1 MVPPKFI
8 SPLRCATLMAAAM
21 MIAGGSPDARAAN
34 IFWDGNGTTGGIG
47 GNGTWATTGNTWVN
61 NGSSTTNPTGTVV
74 TSYPNNPADVA
85 YFAGT
90 AGTVTLNFNPNLA
103 GLVFRNVAFTLT
115 SAAAQ
120 NITLGTDGITMEGN
134 SGATTFNANLGLVV
148 GGNQTWTNNATNAAN
163 ALVVNGVVSGGGSLT
178 IGGTGAG
185 GVRLLNTAN
194 TFTGPLTLAAGSLRV
209 TRLANGG
216 QNSSLGAGTLLADSL
231 VFGANTTL
239 AWVGDGVAGVD
250 TTDRLFTVSAGNFTL
265 DASAAA
271 GETLQFT
278 NTNTLGL
285 PPVPDTVDRVF
296 TLTGSSGTT
305 ATPNVFAPVIPD
317 NGGLDLSLNYVGK
330 TGVTKSGT
338 GVWRLTGFNSYEGA
352 VLINEGTL
360 TVTKLANGLL
370 PSSLGRSNAGESAN
384 LVIGSATSVGT
395 LRFEG
400 SNGADNRTDRLFTI
414 GQMGAVID
422 ASGAAGTPMLL
433 RNAGGLTMSG
443 TGSRTLTLTGANT
456 DYNYLANAIG
466 NPSGGFLLSLV
477 KNGPGTWQL
486 AGENTFSGG
495 TTINDGLLRISV
507 GTRVLGLGDVRI
519 NGGVLDLG
527 TQTIQ
532 DVNPPPA
539 NSFFM
544 GVVTLAGGELA
555 SSAGGMMLASRVIPD
570 SGLISTRLYGAG
582 VFGAFVKSNAG
593 TVVLSASNLFTG
605 GASLAAGKVEV
616 ANDFVFG
623 NQATQTLTLSGGA
636 LSSAST
642 SSYVLPNNVTIS
654 ANTTLGDA
662 NVAKNGQ
669 LTFAGTTDL
678 GASMRTL
685 TVNSAIFFRGVVSG
699 AGGVTKAG
707 TGVLTLS
714 GANNFGGGTVV
725 TAGRLR
731 VGNNNALGSAGLT
744 LNGGSAFSS
753 AGQTGAGVGDYT
765 LTNGITLGGD
775 VTLGDLTDN
784 GVLTLNGA
792 VALGSSVTRI
802 ATVNSQVILGGIIS
816 GPTASL
822 TKSGPGT
829 LVLQGNNTFNGAL
842 TLSSGILRATTSAGA
857 LGAGTLS
864 LNGGFLQ
871 LANDT
876 GLAFNRPTSV
886 SGNPLIVAD
895 RLTAGSGVSY
905 SFGTLALGSSVL
917 SLTAGSTVNSGA
929 TGVTFGATTLS
940 ASATILT
947 SNSFFA
953 PSVTNT
959 TTLASLAGDFA
970 LTVGGAGNLTV
981 TGGSTAT
988 TAALTKNGAG
998 TLTLGSAGGGN
1009 YASSG
1014 PITITGGTVVVGAG
1028 TVFSAAAR
1036 PPLSFAGSGR
1046 FLFNAASAGLVQ
1058 TLGAL
1063 TFSAGSGVVQSQYG
1077 TSGNAGLTFASLA
1090 PRAVGADALFVVSG
1104 GTSATNRIV
1113 LTGQTAGGFVGGA
1126 ATSFF
1131 ATAFP
1136 TTTVSPADFAVND
1149 ALGFVRAINWAG
1161 DAGLTNTVG
1170 GGASLTAS
1178 RANRINASSGS
1189 SGAVTQGSA
1198 LAVSGLLF
1206 NGASSLAANAL
1217 VTTPSILVSGGSA
1230 ATISGTVGLTTGS
1243 AADLVVRVDT
1253 TSDSLTISAPITG
1266 TTTGGLT
1273 KSGLGTLT
1281 LSGANA
1287 FTGNIFVNGGTLSIS
1302 GSAYDRAEPTTGPL
1316 GAGVTGTPR
1325 QIILNGGTFQL
1336 SSGVFNPNANTNLFQ
1351 VGTAG
1356 GTIAVGANAALRLD
1370 DVGQLAGGG
1379 DVTFNGGSGSVFTV
1393 SNANTSFTGNVNV
1406 TGGTLTL
1413 GHANALGSSGQVL
1426 SLSTNLAALD
1436 LQGVIPSVVW
1446 FGGTGVGGT
1455 GVLRSTLTGGGIS
1468 GPMFLTASATINNS
1482 QPLVLSGAITEV
1494 GGTFALTKTGNGV
1507 LTLTGANLYTGDTTV
1522 NNGVLRIGNTQAAGP
1537 GSEPINLS
1545 STALGTAL
1553 QLTGGITVF
1562 NPLNT
1567 GATNQLF
1574 GGVDFGGVLQNFS
1587 GNNTYAGVIS
1597 MAVDTAIGS
1606 AAGGV
1611 LTLTGGIREITKQSQ
1626 LYFTGAGDIVLA
1638 GTKITTEG
1646 GPTNSRFQSIQKFGA
1661 GTLTVTNAQDIAL
1674 DGAVN
1679 NGAFILRQGTVRLTA
1694 AGSWRSNILLEPG
1707 SAMVVDHQDSLLTRV
1722 GRLSSAFFTPDGNGF
1737 PVFNAGT
1744 SYNLH
1749 LRGGNFTFTGS
1760 AAPGETVE
1768 FFNNATFG
1776 RGGSVITIRTPGL
1789 LSSAR
1794 LQFHNAITNNVA
1806 TSQAAA
1812 PSGASLLIRGTKLG
1826 LGPGAASLRWNGI
1839 INWNGQQGGID
1850 RRNKGIMSWALVDSD
1865 ENGTG
1870 ASFATADGGS
1880 SYARGLNQGVYAEN
1894 SVSAGEPYTNEYA
1907 EILPGTDFVAETNNN
1922 WLLNGSRTFTGEA
1935 LISSNSL
1942 TVVPGA
1948 SLEFERGT
1956 AILLQS
1962 GGVLIRSGAL
1972 LTTFSGGVLNQTS
1985 NLPPLYLW
1993 TLGNLD
1999 LVSTLNG
2006 GNGITNGN
2014 IGLVKA
2020 GAGVLALKPPFAAI
2034 GGLTTQ
2040 GTNTFSGQMVI
2051 NDGTVRLFA
2060 DNAIQPNNFLALTA
2074 GSLDLNGRT
2083 QQILTLLS
2091 DNNVPGSAGTVSNS
2105 NATRGALV
2113 LNHDNN
2119 TRLWS
2124 GRIQGNTAFIRS
2136 GQNTL
2141 SLNSDLAFTGP
2152 AVFNGGV
2159 TILHSLG
2166 ALSGAE
2172 SLEIAYGT
2180 LTLDNGGTATSN
2192 TVGMNYLGDR
2202 VRDAAPVSLR
2212 AGTFNVWGRANVAAV
2227 ENIGAVSA
2235 VAGFNVFNVNHG
2247 GNGAVFSQDLR
2258 MASLSRPAGSA
2269 ATLIIQSNGTLGGTG
2284 VGDARALATTF
2295 DVGGLVNNIVGGW
2308 AINGADFLT
2317 YNAARGFFALG
2328 AHGTAYTSTSMLS
2341 GSNPTANV
2349 RLTST
2354 STVAAGTTVLNAL
2367 SLAGASQNLQFTNAG
2382 DILNLVSGGFIGT
2395 NNNNSIGTSVDS
2407 GQLTAGGPASSGV
2420 SDLYLFNRANTLTL
2434 NSRVVNNPAGAAVRL
2449 VLTAAG
2455 GNINLTNTAASYTG
2469 GTVVNGGVIN
2479 LLASASGVVI
2489 PASAAGLVLNG
2500 ATVNQG
2506 SASNVFT
2513 GQIAST
2519 NVVTL
2524 NGASNLNLL
2533 GDNTLAGLVFN
2544 NLGGTGNPNVR
2555 TFSNNHP
2562 TRVGANGVLTLGVGG
2577 NAGTILATSQN
2588 VGTISTVEGRLN
2600 FGAVQGVITV
2610 DPISVGGVTDVSPL
2624 RPGLSLQAIIG
2635 SAGGIRKEGAGVLQ
2649 LGAQSHFTSAFNVA
2663 AGGLRN
2669 AVFNAGSR
2677 FSALTIAT
2685 GARYDLNNFTTTW
2698 GSLAGGGDIFNS
2710 FLTGGRPQVAPT
2722 LSVGWNGDSTIFSG
2736 RLQRF
2741 NDAVMF
2747 NFTKVGAGTL
2757 SMTSAQDAAGSFGT
2771 ISVQGGTLSYSGVG
2785 RAFVATPTQ
2794 VSGLTVSGNGT
2805 LFLDNSGQ
2813 NVDSRLGLAAAG
2825 ILTMQGG
2832 LLRIQGNVAADTA
2845 EEINLL
2851 RVVSAGGR
2859 IELQPHASRGLDL
2872 NLGNLSV
2879 PNNSGSLV
2887 IAGIDG
2893 LVSGPGIAALTV
2905 DGNVPYLTGQATGAV
2920 NGDFDLRVRGDILAD
2935 ASRTGLGTGFL
2946 VEDSATGAFRA
2957 LAADE
2962 LQTDLSF
2969 LQLRE
2974 NFGLNDALTFASDLR
2989 MNTLTS
2995 SVGTRSLVSS
3005 LDSNIFGAYGPG
3017 GRLLNLGLTGA
3028 SAVLVPSGSTT
3039 TLAAGS
3045 LTTQGTAYFHVLG
3058 TGTLNLN
3065 ASVGVGGSASF
3076 VKAGAGRLNLNRR
3089 AYFAPLTLS
3098 GGFTLEE
3105 SDELTVDSTAAVA
3118 IGSLVTGPGIPGS
3131 TFVTEIISSSRVRIS
3146 SGEGVTASGPGT
3158 YLLQPI
3164 VSVNGGQLF
3173 LGSGS
3178 ANTLA
3183 VAALSG
3189 AAGLSALFVNSPDS
3203 VVDLLGQD
3211 QAIGTLGSINFLPG
3225 AGGTVTNSAAPL
3237 ARLTSAAAGSFGGS
3251 LTGNLAFTRSGGGT
3265 TLLTSAQTYV
3275 GDTVVRGG
3283 TLQLR
3288 DAGTLA
3294 STAGLQV
3301 FFGAVNW
3308 DNYGLNPAGNPTP
3321 TRIQP
3326 TNALTLRGGSFVLT
3340 GGGSTDTVVTLNS
3353 VSATA
3358 GGNLLNLQPY
3368 ANSGATVRLNIG
3380 NLQRT
3385 AANFPTFNLNGWT
3398 TQNSGGVNTL
3408 GSQGLS
3414 NTANLFLGQIDG
3426 SAGPFRR
3433 FFSNSTTTLDGATIT
3448 VGPTA
3453 GLGLLPGMSVSG
3465 IPGVGTGV
3473 VQSVGATTIV
3483 LTSGAGVTA
3492 SATATIDVNNLTNGL
3507 IGGWAVAD
3515 GNSFATY
3522 TTEFGVVSLGSGWG
3536 YSTSFSGG
3544 GNITA
3549 ASGTTGALNY
3559 NDIESRVLTTGVKAM
3574 NSLRMAPLATQNITP
3589 VSGTTYQFGVGIVT
3603 NANQA
3608 MTFEAVDATNT
3619 LSGTAPALY
3628 VFVNQNTL
3636 ALRPRIT
3643 GSSALVSFGGST
3655 LQLAP
3660 QFGDNNYT
3668 GGTFVNGGTLNLNA
3682 SPRVSRGGA
3691 TLTTTSRTTIEMA
3704 NTSGFEVG
3712 MLISNG
3718 NFPAGTRITAIT
3730 SNVSLTVDTPNTVG
3744 STQTG
3749 QTINSLLGW
3758 HAIPAA
3764 GGLFINNSAVTMSA
3778 GVTQQIA
3785 PTTAVTINGGGS
3797 LTLANYVLGNATVR
3811 NILTQSLASLTF
3823 VNDGGTNTPTVN
3835 LGNPTAVGSTIL
3847 PLGVLELTS
3856 ATPITATNDSLSTT
3870 PQIITGNAGLT
3881 QLRFA
3886 AANPVITVNAGL
3898 AETGLVIGAVIG
3910 QSATMTSLTKSGPG
3924 ILALAGNNVFTSDFI
3939 LSQGGV
3945 LVAAAWVPG
3954 VGMDPNSGPFG
3965 SGRLIVNG
3973 GFLLGDGLIGR
3984 SVVNPVTVNANFDFG
3999 GNVATNNLTLGG
4011 AVALGSAGR
4020 SIGVLSPA
4028 VTATISGPI
4037 TSTMTPGSGVALTKA
4052 GPGVLVLGGTNNF
4065 NGNGV
4070 DVTGGVL
4077 RVASATA
4084 IPSDT
4089 PIQVA
4094 PGAGFDINGVDLT
4107 LPRLTGGGFV
4117 TNAFAGHQIL
4127 TVGGAASFT
4136 FSGSFIDNAVF
4147 SPSSSLQVTK
4157 VGTGTMILRGESFNV
4172 GGLVVQEGVVELG
4185 AGGLT
4190 TREGQVEIADA
4201 GTPAVF
4207 RVNRTDNFELTS
4219 VFTGAGHL
4227 RQVGMGTTRFTGD
4240 SSAFLGRVFVDA
4252 GALHLGDG
4260 AQTTG
4265 DLGFA
4270 SFTLASGTYLGFD
4283 RPNAHSIIGRING
4296 TGGIRQ
4302 LGSGTTTL
4310 NSLNA
4315 FTGTTLVQNG
4325 VLVAGTSESLWYTSS
4340 ITINTGAILR
4350 AGAPGAIG
4358 DRDMNVAS
4366 TIAPPLTLTGSA
4378 QFDAGAFNS
4387 TIGTLTLN
4395 GGLVS
4400 SAPASSFPPSG
4411 QYVLGS
4417 INLVGDISVLASAE
4431 ISAVFVNTDSA
4442 SRNISVASGQTLTM
4456 SGSFADTDKADTT
4469 YVKLGT
4475 GRMLLTGPNQQTG
4488 AIVVSA
4494 GVLQV
4499 GNGGSTGVLGSLTFS
4514 GNTTWSDVI
4523 NNASLVL
4530 NRAGTY
4536 QMGNA
4541 IGGTGTVQVSGPGT
4555 VVFAG
4560 NNLYTGATTLSGGIA
4575 EVSSLA
4581 SAAGVGRLGAGLAPS
4596 QLLFSGGMLQ
4606 YAGLG
4611 ESSQRAFR
4619 VLDGGA
4625 GFSAVQ
4631 SGAALLQI
4639 TSDAAVD
4646 FDNTSSVGLRPL
4658 RLSGTN
4664 TASNLFAPVPF
4675 ESETA
4680 GRAFSS
4686 LTKELTGVWVLGR
4699 TDLLNADAN
4708 VTVAGGTLG
4717 FVLNAFGGAGA
4728 TSDVNI
4734 QDGAALRWESGNT
4747 SDISAR
4753 LRVPAAATA
4762 TLDFA
4767 GSAAS
4772 TVTFASPLAVGAA
4785 ANVTKRGTGTL
4796 VLSVANP
4803 ALTSQLTV
4811 TEGRLRATHV
4821 GAMGT
4826 AAVTVRDT
4834 GFLAADAL
4842 ATNNVSVLSGGILG
4856 GAGSVGQVN
4865 VAGSGIVSPGNGV
4878 GTLAMSQLTLGAGSV
4893 LRWQVHDTRN
4903 AIGVG
4908 YDTINLTGALSLQT
4922 ATPANRIRLEII
4934 SVSTLG
4940 TDTQGTAGFFVRGT
4954 GQSFRLA
4961 FAQGGVNWNLGS
4973 SANVADL
4980 FDINV
4985 DGFRYSDTTL
4995 SNANLWTVSYNGTDA
5010 LMLTSVPEPST
5021 YGLGLGA
5028 LGLAAAALR
5037 RRRKRA

>member
-1 MVPPKFI
+1 
-8 SPLRCATLMAAAM
+8 MAAAM

-34 IFWDGNGTTGGIG
+34 IFWDGNGTTTGIG

-61 NGSSTTNPTGTVV
+61 NGSSTTNPGGTTATTYMG
-74 TSYPNNPADVA
+74 TSADVA

-120 NITLGTDGITMEGN
+120 NITLGTSGITLEAS
-134 SGATTFNANLGLVV
+134 SGVTTFNANVGLVL
-148 GGNQTWTNNATNAAN
+148 GGNQTWTNNSAN
-163 ALVVNGVVSGGGSLT
+163 ALIVNGVVSGGGSLT

-231 VFGANTTL
+231 VFGSNTTL
-239 AWVGDGVAGVD
+239 AWVGDSVAGVD

-278 NTNTLGL
+278 NTGALGRPL
-285 PPVPDTVDRVF
+285 VPDTVDRVF

-317 NGGLDLSLNYVGK
+317 NGGLDAGLVYIGK
-330 TGVTKSGT
+330 TGVTKDGAGT
-338 GVWRLTGFNSYEGA
+338 WRLTGANTFAGP
-352 VLINEGTL
+352 VLINQGTL
-360 TVTKLANGLL
+360 AVTRLALGGSASGLGL
-370 PSSLGRSNAGESAN
+370 SNAGEAGN

-400 SNGADNRTDRLFTI
+400 SGGGNNRTDRMFTI

-422 ASGAAGTPMLL
+422 ASGGTGTPMLL
-433 RNAGGLTMSG
+433 RNYAALTMAG
-443 TGSRTLTLTGANT
+443 TGSRTVTLTGTNT
-456 DYNYLANAIG
+456 DYNFLGYIFND
-466 NPSGGFLLSLV
+466 PTGGTLSLV

-486 AGENTFSGG
+486 DGSSNYTGG
-495 TTINDGLLRISV
+495 TTINAGLLRIST
-507 GTRVLGLGDVRI
+507 GARVLGTGPVTI
-519 NGGVLDLG
+519 SGGILDLG

-532 DVNPPPA
+532 GINNPLPA
-539 NSFFM
+539 NSYFM
-544 GVVTLAGGELA
+544 GIVTLAGGELA
-555 SSAGGMMLASRVIPD
+555 ATAGGMMDAARVIPD
-570 SGLISTRLYGAG
+570 SGLISAELYGS
-582 VFGAFVKSNAG
+582 GAFVKSNAG
-593 TVVLSASNLFTG
+593 TIVLSAYNLFTG

-616 ANDFVFG
+616 ANAFAFG
-623 NQATQTLTLSGGA
+623 DQGARTLTLSGGA

-642 SSYVLPNNVTIS
+642 AAYVLPNNVTIS
-654 ANTTLGDA
+654 GNTTLGDA

-685 TVNSAIFFRGVVSG
+685 TVNSAIVFRGLVSG

-725 TAGRLR
+725 NAGRLR
-731 VGNNNALGSAGLT
+731 VGNNSALGSAGLT

-753 AGQTGAGVGDYT
+753 AGQTGAGVGDYA
-765 LTNGITLGGD
+765 LSNGITLGGD

-792 VALGSSVTRI
+792 VALGSSVTRV
-802 ATVNSQVILGGIIS
+802 ATVNSQVILGGIVS
-816 GPTASL
+816 GATASL

-842 TLSSGILRATTSAGA
+842 TLTSGILRATTSAGA
-857 LGAGTLS
+857 LGAGTLT

-886 SGNPLIVAD
+886 SGNALIVAD
-895 RLTAGSGVSY
+895 RLSAGSGVSY

-917 SLTAGSTVNSGA
+917 SLTAGSTVNGGV
-929 TGVTFGATTLS
+929 TGVSFGVTTLS
-940 ASATILT
+940 AGATILT

-981 TGGSTAT
+981 TGGGTAT
-988 TAALTKNGAG
+988 TGTLTKNGSG
-998 TLTLGSAGGGN
+998 TLTLGSAGGAT

-1014 PITITGGTVVVGAG
+1014 LMTITGGSVIVGAG
-1028 TVFSAAAR
+1028 TTFTAGTR
-1036 PPLSFAGSGR
+1036 PALTFGGSGR
-1046 FLFNAASAGLVQ
+1046 FLFNAASTGSVQ

-1077 TSGNAGLTFASLA
+1077 SSGNAGLTFASLA

-1113 LTGQTAGGFVGGA
+1113 LTGQTANTFVGGGTTS
-1126 ATSFF
+1126 ATAFF
-1131 ATAFP
+1131 SSAFP

-1243 AADLVVRVDT
+1243 SSDLIVRVDT

-1302 GSAYDRAEPTTGPL
+1302 GSAYDRAEPTTGLL

-1356 GTIAVGANAALRLD
+1356 GTLSLGAGAVMRLD
-1370 DVGQLAGGG
+1370 DAGQLAGGG
-1379 DVTFNGGSGSVFTV
+1379 DLTFNGGSGSVFTV
-1393 SNANTSFTGNVNV
+1393 SAANNGFTGNVNV

-1426 SLSTNLAALD
+1426 SLANNLAALD

-1494 GGTFALTKTGNGV
+1494 GGSFALTKDGNGV
-1507 LTLTGANLYTGDTTV
+1507 LTLSGANVYTGDTTV

-1545 STALGTAL
+1545 SAALGTAL

-1646 GPTNSRFQSIQKFGA
+1646 GPTNSRFHSIQKFGA

-1674 DGAVN
+1674 DGGVN
-1679 NGAFILRQGTVRLTA
+1679 GGAFILRQGTVRLTG

-1722 GRLSSAFFTPDGNGF
+1722 GRLSSAFYALDGGGNN
-1737 PVFNAGT
+1737 VFNAGT

-1749 LRGGNFTFTGS
+1749 LRGGNFTLNGSDAAGDTG
-1760 AAPGETVE
+1760 E
-1768 FFNNATFG
+1768 FFNNVTFG
-1776 RGGSVITIRTPGL
+1776 RGGSVITIRSAGL
-1789 LSSAR
+1789 LSPTR
-1794 LQFHNAITNNVA
+1794 LQFHNSITNNVA
-1806 TSQAAA
+1806 QSQQAGPA
-1812 PSGASLLIRGTKLG
+1812 GTSLLIRGTNLG
-1826 LGPGAASLRWNGI
+1826 VSPGFASLRWNGI
-1839 INWNGQQGGID
+1839 ITWNGQGGNPD
-1850 RRNKGIMSWALVDSD
+1850 TPNKGIMSWALVDSS

-1870 ASFATADGGS
+1870 ASFATAENGS
-1880 SYARGLNQGVYAEN
+1880 SYARALNQGVYGEG
-1894 SVSAGEPYTNEYA
+1894 STSAGQNYENEYSVIA
-1907 EILPGTDFVAETNNN
+1907 LATDFAARTNHN
-1922 WLLNGSRTFTGEA
+1922 WLLPSTRSFSGEVF
-1935 LISSNSL
+1935 ISANSL
-1942 TVVPGA
+1942 TVEPGA
-1948 SLEFERGT
+1948 SLTFDPGT
-1956 AILLQS
+1956 AFIVQS
-1962 GGVLIRSGAL
+1962 GGVLIRSGAP

-2006 GNGITNGN
+2006 GNGNANGN

-2020 GAGVLALKPPFAAI
+2020 GAGVLALRPPFAAI

-2040 GTNTFSGQMVI
+2040 GTNSYSGQMVI

-2083 QQILTLLS
+2083 QQILSLLS

-2113 LNHDNN
+2113 LNHDDNA
-2119 TRLWS
+2119 RLWS

-2136 GQNTL
+2136 GRNTL

-2159 TILHSLG
+2159 TVLHSLG

-2172 SLEIAYGT
+2172 SLEISYGT

-2317 YNAARGFFALG
+2317 YTAARGFFALG

-2354 STVAAGTTVLNAL
+2354 STVSAGTTVLNAL
-2367 SLAGASQNLQFTNAG
+2367 SQAGASQDLLFTNAG

-2395 NNNNSIGTSVDS
+2395 NNNNAIGGAVDS
-2407 GQLTAGGPASSGV
+2407 GRLTAGGPASSGV

-2449 VLTAAG
+2449 VLTASG

-2469 GTVVNGGVIN
+2469 GTVVNGGTIN

-2489 PASAAGLVLNG
+2489 PASAAGLVLNS

-2562 TRVGANGVLTLGVGG
+2562 TRVGANGVLTIGAQGIV
-2577 NAGTILATSQN
+2577 ATSQN
-2588 VGTISTVEGRLN
+2588 VGTVATVEGRVD
-2600 FGAVQGVITV
+2600 FGGSLGVIQV
-2610 DPISVGGVTDVSPL
+2610 DPINVGGITDVSPL
-2624 RPGLSLQAIIG
+2624 RPGLSLQAIVN
-2635 SAGGIRKEGAGVLQ
+2635 SAGGLRKTGAGVLQ

-2669 AVFNAGSR
+2669 GVLNAGSR
-2677 FSALTIAT
+2677 SSALTIAT

-2771 ISVQGGTLSYSGVG
+2771 ISVQGGTLSYSGAG
-2785 RAFVATPTQ
+2785 RAFVATATQ

-2832 LLRIQGNVAADTA
+2832 LLRIQGNAAADTA
-2845 EEINLL
+2845 EEIDLL

-2859 IELQPHASRGLDL
+2859 IELQPHASRGLEL

-2893 LVSGPGIAALTV
+2893 RVSGPGIAAFTV
-2905 DGNVPYLTGQATGAV
+2905 DGNVPYQIGQATGAV

-2946 VEDSATGAFRA
+2946 VEDSDTGAFRA
-2957 LAADE
+2957 LDADE

-2974 NFGLNDALTFASDLR
+2974 NFGLNGALTFASDLR

-3089 AYFAPLTLS
+3089 AYFAPLSLRN
-3098 GGFTLEE
+3098 GFTVEE
-3105 SDELTVDSTAAVA
+3105 SDEITVDSTAGVA

-3131 TFVTEIISSSRVRIS
+3131 TFVTEIISSAKIRIS
-3146 SGEGVTASGPGT
+3146 SGEGVTTSGPGT

-3178 ANTLA
+3178 ANTFA
-3183 VAALSG
+3183 VAALPG

-3203 VVDLLGQD
+3203 VVDLQGFD
-3211 QAIGTLGSINFLPG
+3211 QAIGTLGSVNFLPG
-3225 AGGTVTNSAAPL
+3225 AGGTVTNSTGSVV
-3237 ARLTSAAAGSFGGS
+3237 RLTSATAGSFGGS

-3275 GDTVVRGG
+3275 GNTVVRGG

-3301 FFGAVNW
+3301 FYGAVNW

-3353 VSATA
+3353 VLATA

-3414 NTANLFLGQIDG
+3414 NTANLYITQLNGVAF
-3426 SAGPFRR
+3426 SA
-3433 FFSNSTTTLDGATIT
+3433 
-3448 VGPTA
+3448 
-3453 GLGLLPGMSVSG
+3453 
-3465 IPGVGTGV
+3465 
-3473 VQSVGATTIV
+3473 
-3483 LTSGAGVTA
+3483 A
-3492 SATATIDVNNLTNGL
+3492 SLVNGL

-3515 GNSFATY
+3515 GNAFATY
-3522 TTEFGVVSLGSGWG
+3522 TNEFGVVSMGNTSAWG
-3536 YSTSFSGG
+3536 YSTTFSGG
-3544 GNITA
+3544 GDITTA
-3549 ASGTTGALNY
+3549 TNSTGALNY
-3559 NDIESRVLTTGVKAM
+3559 NDGTSRTLTTGVKAM
-3574 NSLRMAPLATQNITP
+3574 NSLRMGPGAAQNITP
-3589 VSGTTYQFGVGIVT
+3589 VAGTTYEFGVGIVT

-3608 MTFEAVDATNT
+3608 MTFEAVDSSNT
-3619 LSGTAPALY
+3619 ISGTGPALY

-3643 GSSALVSFGGST
+3643 GTAALVSFGGAT

-3660 QFGDNNYT
+3660 QFIDNNYT
-3668 GGTFVNGGTLNLNA
+3668 GGTFVNAGTLNLNS
-3682 SPRVSRGGA
+3682 SPRVSRGGI
-3691 TLTTTSRTTIEMA
+3691 TITTANRTTIAMA
-3704 NTSGFEVG
+3704 NTSGFTVG
-3712 MLISNG
+3712 MTITNG
-3718 NFPAGTRITAIT
+3718 NFPAGTRITAINP
-3730 SNVSLTVDTPNTVG
+3730 NVSLTIDTPHTAG
-3744 STQTG
+3744 WDQGG
-3749 QTINSLLGW
+3749 QTVSSFLGW
-3758 HAIPAA
+3758 YAVPAA
-3764 GGLFINNSAVTMSA
+3764 GGLTINNSAVTMSA
-3778 GVTQQIA
+3778 GVFQQIE
-3785 PTTAVTINGGGS
+3785 PGTAVTINGGGS
-3797 LTLANYVLGNATVR
+3797 LTLPNYTLGTASVTNV
-3811 NILTQSLASLTF
+3811 LTQTFGSLTF
-3823 VNDGGTNTPTVN
+3823 VNDGGTNTPTFN
-3835 LGNPTAVGSTIL
+3835 LGSPGVVTSTVA
-3847 PLGVLELTS
+3847 PLSITEFTS

-3870 PQIITGNAGLT
+3870 PQIITGNALNT
-3881 QLRFA
+3881 QLRFT
-3886 AANPVITVNAGL
+3886 AANPVITVQAGL

-3910 QSATMTSLTKSGPG
+3910 QSASMMSLTKSGPG
-3924 ILALAGNNVFTSDFI
+3924 ILALAGENLFSANFN
-3939 LSQGGV
+3939 LNQGGV
-3945 LVAAAWVPG
+3945 LVAANWVENNG
-3954 VGMDPNSGPFG
+3954 ADPDAGPFG
-3965 SGRLIVNG
+3965 SGTLNING
-3973 GFLLGDGLIGR
+3973 GFLLGDGLPR
-3984 SVVNPVTVNANFDFG
+3984 VVLNAVSVNANFDFG
-3999 GNVATNNLTLGG
+3999 GNVATNNLSLGG
-4011 AVALGSAGR
+4011 PLGLAFGNANR

-4028 VTATISGPI
+4028 VTGTISGPI
-4037 TSTMTPGSGVALTKA
+4037 TSTMTAGSGVALTKT
-4052 GPGVLVLGGTNNF
+4052 GPGVLVLSAVNNF

-4077 RVASATA
+4077 RVAALGA
-4084 IPSDT
+4084 IPSVT

-4094 PGAGFDINGVDLT
+4094 SGAGLDINGFDLT

-4117 TNAFAGHQIL
+4117 TNSFAGQQIL
-4127 TVGGAASFT
+4127 TLGGAANFT
-4136 FSGSFIDNAVF
+4136 FSGSFIDNATF
-4147 SPSSSLQVTK
+4147 NPSSSLQVTK
-4157 VGTGTMILRGESFNV
+4157 VGAGTMTLRAESFNV
-4172 GGLVVQEGVVELG
+4172 GGMVVREGVVELG

-4190 TREGQVEIADA
+4190 TRGGPVEIDNVV
-4201 GTPAVF
+4201 TPAVF
-4207 RVNRTDNFELTS
+4207 RVNRADNFELAS
-4219 VFTGAGHL
+4219 IFTGSGDL
-4227 RQVGMGTTRFTGD
+4227 RQVGTGTTRFTGN
-4240 SSAFLGRVFVDA
+4240 SSSFFGTVFVDA

-4260 AQTTG
+4260 VQTTG
-4265 DLGFA
+4265 DLGLA
-4270 SFTLASGTYLGFD
+4270 SFALASGTYLGFD
-4283 RPNAHSIIGRING
+4283 RPNAYDFIGDVSG
-4296 TGGIRQ
+4296 LGGIRQ
-4302 LGSGTTTL
+4302 LGLGTTTL
-4310 NSLNA
+4310 RTAND

-4325 VLVAGTSESLWYTSS
+4325 VLVAGISGSLRDTSAISISS
-4340 ITINTGAILR
+4340 GATLR
-4350 AGAPGAIG
+4350 AGASDAIG
-4358 DRDMNVAS
+4358 ERDMNVAS
-4366 TIAPPLTLTGSA
+4366 TIAPPLTLTGTA

-4395 GGLVS
+4395 GGLVR
-4400 SAPASSFPPSG
+4400 SAPASSFSQVIVG
-4411 QYVLGS
+4411 AF
-4417 INLVGDISVLASAE
+4417 NLVGNVSVTASAE
-4431 ISAVFVNTDSA
+4431 ISAAYVNTDGA
-4442 SRNISVASGQTLTM
+4442 SRNITVNSGQTLTM
-4456 SGSFADTDKADTT
+4456 SGSFADTDKAPTA

-4488 AIVVSA
+4488 AILVSA

-4499 GNGGSTGVLGSLTFS
+4499 GNGGSTGVLGSLTFN
-4514 GNTTWSDVI
+4514 GNTTWSQVT

-4530 NRAGTY
+4530 DRAGTY

-4581 SAAGVGRLGAGLAPS
+4581 SAGGVGRLGAGSAPS

-4639 TSDAAVD
+4639 TSGAAVD

-4856 GAGSVGQVN
+4856 GAGSVGQVS

-4908 YDTINLTGALSLQT
+4908 YDTINLTGTLSLQT

-4940 TDTQGTAGFFVRGT
+4940 TDTQGNAGFFVRGPT
-4954 GQSFRLA
+4954 QNFRLA
-4961 FAQGGVNWNLGS
+4961 FAQGGVNWNLS
-4973 SANVADL
+4973 STTNVADL

-5037 RRRKRA
+5037 RRRRKA